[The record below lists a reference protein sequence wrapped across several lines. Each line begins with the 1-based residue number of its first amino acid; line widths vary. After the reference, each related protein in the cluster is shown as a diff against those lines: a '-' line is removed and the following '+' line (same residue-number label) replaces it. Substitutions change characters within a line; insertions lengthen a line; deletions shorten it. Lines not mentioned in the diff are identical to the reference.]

1 MEQRQK
7 FTKFNK
13 LSSLLLEP
21 GSYLLYSK
29 YPSIGFVLRS
39 KKEDFLVPLVQQ
51 QESFHI
57 LNIQFSKKSIQIKI
71 IQINLN

>member
-21 GSYLLYSK
+21 GSYLPYSK
-29 YPSIGFVLRS
+29 NPSIGFVLRS

-57 LNIQFSKKSIQIKI
+57 FNIQFSKKSIQIKI
-71 IQINLN
+71 IQINLI